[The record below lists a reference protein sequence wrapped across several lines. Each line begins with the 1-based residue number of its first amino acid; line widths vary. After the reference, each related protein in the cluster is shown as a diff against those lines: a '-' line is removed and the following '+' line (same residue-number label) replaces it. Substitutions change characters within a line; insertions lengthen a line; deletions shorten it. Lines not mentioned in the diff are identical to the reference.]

1 MIHVAYAS
9 YSSAASS
16 SSEDKDQSLRTHSM
30 ATRDLAV
37 GMVFLLHTVIGVSGN
52 FSLLYHDLFLYFTGY
67 RLRFIDLIINNLIVA
82 NFSVLFSSGLSC
94 TLSSFGWYH
103 HFNDFGCKFF
113 LYVRGVGRGV
123 SIGTT
128 CLLSIIQAITISPM
142 NSRWAKL
149 KHKAPKYIVSLMFL
163 YWVLQMLINV
173 VFLMYMSSSLNYKNI
188 TNIKRFGYCFSVRH
202 DKMRDLLY
210 AVLIVSPDFL
220 CFVLMLWA
228 SGSTVFI
235 LYRHKQRVQHIHR
248 THLFSP
254 SAPEARATKTILLL
268 VSTFVFLNTLSS
280 IFHIVL
286 AILNNPNWFIW
297 NTSSVLSLSF
307 PTVSPFLILS
317 RDSSVSRLSFAWL
330 RNIKSPNIMR
340 NMSVVCICIMFIW

>member
-1 MIHVAYAS
+1 
-9 YSSAASS
+9 
-16 SSEDKDQSLRTHSM
+16 M
-30 ATRDLAV
+30 ATRDLAG
-37 GMVFLLHTVIGVSGN
+37 GMVFSLHTIIGVLGN
-52 FSLLYHDLFLYFTGY
+52 LSLLYHYLFLYFTGY
-67 RLRFIDLIINNLIVA
+67 RLKFTDLIVSNLIVA
-82 NFSVLFSSGLSC
+82 NFSVLSSSGLSY
-94 TLSSFGWYH
+94 TMSSFGWYH
-103 HFNDFGCKFF
+103 HFTDFGCKFS

-128 CLLSIIQAITISPM
+128 CLLSIIQAITICPM

-149 KHKAPKYIVSLMFL
+149 KHKAPKYIVPLIFL

-173 VFLMYMSSSLNYKNI
+173 VFLMYISSTLSYKNI

-202 DKMRDLLY
+202 DKMGDSLY
-210 AVLIVSPDFL
+210 AVLISSPDFL

-228 SGSTVFI
+228 SGSMVFI
-235 LYRHKQRVQHIHR
+235 LYKHKQRVQHIHK

-254 SAPEARATKTILLL
+254 SPPEARATKTILLL
-268 VSTFVFLNTLSS
+268 VSTFIFLNTLSS
-280 IFHIVL
+280 IFHILL

-330 RNIKSPNIMR
+330 SNIKSPNIMR
-340 NMSVVCICIMFIW
+340 SV